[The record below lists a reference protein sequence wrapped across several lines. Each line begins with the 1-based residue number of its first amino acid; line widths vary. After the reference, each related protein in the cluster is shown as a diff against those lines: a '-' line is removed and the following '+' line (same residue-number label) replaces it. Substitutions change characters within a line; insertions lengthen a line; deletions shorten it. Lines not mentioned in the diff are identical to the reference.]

1 MWLMPTSSD
10 KDGRTRIP
18 HVAIRKLSAGY
29 GGALVVRDVTISVG
43 PGEVVAIVGPN
54 GAGKSTLLKAITG
67 RIRSTEG
74 DVHLGETDIT
84 NMRGDLLAGHGVGYV
99 PQVKDV
105 FDTLTVS
112 ENLEMG
118 GYLVAKSQLPDRIR
132 EVLAIF
138 PALEPMLGRK
148 AVTLS
153 GGERKMLAI
162 GRVLMLRPTTLIL
175 DEPTSNL
182 SLALSNIVLNEYV
195 RRAADAGTAVLLV
208 EQKAVA
214 ALEISD
220 WGYLMMGGTV
230 RLEGPARELLGRPD
244 FRQIFLG
251 RVADRM
257 PSRTAEQVR

>member
-1 MWLMPTSSD
+1 MPISLD
-10 KDGRTRIP
+10 EDRRTA
-18 HVAIRKLSAGY
+18 HLDIRKLSAGY
-29 GGALVVRDVTISVG
+29 GGVLIVRAVSVAVG
-43 PGEVVAIVGPN
+43 LGEVVAIVGPN

-67 RIRSTEG
+67 RIRCSEG
-74 DVHLGETDIT
+74 EVHLGETDIT

-118 GYLVAKSQLPDRIR
+118 GYLVPKSELPDRIR
-132 EVLAIF
+132 EVLAVF
-138 PALEPMLGRK
+138 PALETMLDRR

-182 SLALSNIVLNEYV
+182 SVQLSKVVLNDYV

-220 WGYLMMGGTV
+220 WAYLMIGGTT
-230 RLEGPARELLGRPD
+230 RLEGPARDLLGRPD

-251 RVADRM
+251 RAASQM
-257 PSRTAEQVR
+257 P